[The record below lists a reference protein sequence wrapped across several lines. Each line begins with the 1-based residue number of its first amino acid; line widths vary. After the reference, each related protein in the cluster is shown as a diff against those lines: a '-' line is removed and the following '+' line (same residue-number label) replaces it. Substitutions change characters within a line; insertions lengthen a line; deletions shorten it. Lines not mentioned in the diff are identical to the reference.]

1 MAEYNRMQIIK
12 RRFFAMRN
20 GIIADTLRK
29 AGLDYR
35 MIFGLNLP
43 QITEIA
49 ADQPKGADMA
59 EELWADRR
67 TRESLLLAPMLYPAA
82 GMDAGT
88 AMRWMSEVPNTE
100 VADVLCLKLLRHIP
114 HALDTA
120 ISAITSDA
128 PMMRY
133 TALRLMLNLLNL
145 SSTPAG
151 REAGLPSP
159 VELAET
165 FRPFAEAELA
175 AAEPVTRGV
184 AAQLLDEIEFITS
197 D

>member
-1 MAEYNRMQIIK
+1 MQIIK

-49 ADQPKGADMA
+49 ADLPKETALA

-67 TRESLLLAPMLYPAA
+67 TRESLLLAPMLYPAI
-82 GMDAGT
+82 GMDADT
-88 AMRWMSEVPNTE
+88 ATRWMSEVPTTE
-100 VADVLCLKLLRHIP
+100 VADVLCLKLLRYTRS
-114 HALDTA
+114 ALDTA
-120 ISAITSDA
+120 ISAMTSDV

-145 SSTPAG
+145 SATPAG
-151 REAGLPSP
+151 REAGLPAP
-159 VELAET
+159 GDLADT
-165 FRPFAEAELA
+165 LSPFAEAELA
-175 AAEPVTRGV
+175 TAEPVTRGV
-184 AAQLLDEIEFITS
+184 AAQLLDETDFIKS
-197 D
+197 N